1 MLFFL
6 RSLHR
11 RALSHK
17 QVPRLKHAA
26 TGQGGIVQRTAW
38 VLESLLCCI
47 QTNSTFSSPCAHAS
61 SLTGSSLSA
70 VFFIE
75 LAQLAALTW
84 HFDAWR
90 WLQKHRVLMKIDRPW
105 LHNRTPSPWACLA
118 VGLTGKTYIF
128 HRSSLWQPTV
138 WTYIRAGPRTGSR
151 TSASEQAGKLSSI
164 QKDVQWRTPRKRICT
179 LMTVND
185 LLWAFYF
192 WNCALRSDSLRCS
205 EIVHIAQAIECEI
218 DLRSEC
224 QHGEMHHQQIS
235 IQCVPSVLH
244 PWRGEVAAFPCIS
257 FPCVSN
263 IEFCNML
270 HT

>member
-1 MLFFL
+1 MNIKVNYTWIYHISSYCNDFLVTYAVISIGPAPAATLPTLWNPPGWTSMLFFL

-26 TGQGGIVQRTAW
+26 AGQGGIVQRTAW

-47 QTNSTFSSPCAHAS
+47 QTNSTFSSPSAHAS

-75 LAQLAALTW
+75 LAQIAALTW

-105 LHNRTPSPWACLA
+105 LHNHTPSPLACLA
-118 VGLTGKTYIF
+118 VGLTGKTHIF

-151 TSASEQAGKLSSI
+151 TSASEQTGKLSSI
-164 QKDVQWRTPRKRICT
+164 QKDVQWRTPGKRICT

-185 LLWAFYF
+185 LWAFTF
-192 WNCALRSDSLRCS
+192 
-205 EIVHIAQAIECEI
+205 EIVLWGLIH
-218 DLRSEC
+218 
-224 QHGEMHHQQIS
+224 
-235 IQCVPSVLH
+235 
-244 PWRGEVAAFPCIS
+244 
-257 FPCVSN
+257 
-263 IEFCNML
+263 
-270 HT
+270 